1 MQYIRETYKVPA
13 KRGGRIV
20 YTGLGVKEL
29 GTITGARGAHILV
42 RLDGYTESK
51 PFHPTWCLEYLPW
64 TAKEADR
71 A

>member
-29 GTITGARGAHILV
+29 GTITGTRGAHILV
-42 RLDGYTESK
+42 RLDGDTESK
-51 PFHPTWCLEYLPW
+51 PYNPTWEIQYLPW